1 MNPLGYYP
9 GCSLTGSAGEYD
21 ISLRAVAKALDEPLQ
36 EIPQWVCCGASCA
49 HAINHSAAFSLA
61 ADSLFKARRAGMD
74 RVLAPCAMC
83 YSRLAA
89 AVRTAKRNT
98 SMAHPAMKALAPS
111 ADVDI
116 TPLRVINVLTWLKNL
131 PAKVISRRIKQPLQ
145 GLKAACYYGCLLVR
159 PPAVTGATNVEA
171 PRNME
176 NLVNQTGAQAVRWSM
191 ASECCGAGFS
201 LSSKQVVLRQGRKI
215 YAAARESGADII
227 VLACPMCHSNLDMR
241 QEEFVGY
248 APPMPVL
255 YLTQLIG
262 LALGLP
268 EESLGLDRHF
278 VPVEPTLT
286 AVLQTVTNE
295 KSGQVA
301 PAQSHGA
308 GVRG

>member
-89 AVRTAKRNT
+89 AVQTARRKP
-98 SMAHPAMKALAPS
+98 SMAHQAMETLAPGQ
-111 ADVDI
+111 DVDI
-116 TPLRVINVLTWLKNL
+116 SSLRVINVLTWLKNL
-131 PAKVISRRIKQPLQ
+131 PVKVISQRIKQPLQ

-171 PRNME
+171 PRTME
-176 NLVNQTGAQAVRWSM
+176 KLVNQTGAQAVRWSM

-201 LSSKQVVLRQGRKI
+201 LSSKQVVLRQSRKI
-215 YAAARESGADII
+215 FSAARESGADII

-241 QEEFVGY
+241 QEEFAAD
-248 APPMPVL
+248 APSMPVL

-262 LALGLP
+262 LAMGLP
-268 EESLGLDRHF
+268 EQSLGMDRHF
-278 VPVEPTLT
+278 VPVEPTLH
-286 AVLQTVTNE
+286 AFLQGVVN
-295 KSGQVA
+295 KNSGQA
-301 PAQSHGA
+301 EPAIPTGSG
-308 GVRG
+308 